1 VSKKRL
7 ASGVWEVVLPVAST
21 QWLGRL
27 LVRAGDAASVVSP
40 AGYAGVGSDT
50 AAKILSR
57 YS

>member
-1 VSKKRL
+1 
-7 ASGVWEVVLPVAST
+7 
-21 QWLGRL
+21 LGRL